1 MQAPRA
7 LVAEP
12 AGKLDRIAALD
23 RHGLSP
29 SLVEADDAAFEDVDR
44 REDIEVLC

>member
-12 AGKLDRIAALD
+12 AGKLDGIATLD
-23 RHGLSP
+23 RHDLPS

-44 REDIEVLC
+44 R